1 MTTLT
6 AGEHGKRTF
15 VVASRLL
22 DGSGGPPLERPVV
35 VIEQGRIVDVLTGSP
50 PEGADGQV
58 IDVGPATLM
67 PGMWDVHCHIAGT
80 RSYSPADSFV
90 IPHDLRVLR
99 AAEDCRRMLW
109 AGVTSARD
117 CGSTIALSLARG
129 IREGTIP
136 GPNLWA
142 SGRIITQTGGHGD
155 AHYLPISMVQD
166 SDDSMARLADGP
178 DECRRAVREM
188 LRLGADFIKTAT
200 SGGVGSEKT
209 HPLDQRYTPAEISA
223 ITDEAHR
230 FGKRVASHAQ
240 GAPGVKNAVR
250 CGVDTIEHGYYID
263 QECISLMLDRGT
275 FFVPTIALLN
285 VFKAAVARPLDMPPW
300 RLQKQLELIAVMA
313 DSFRRAYEAGVRI
326 ATGPDYFGAPMRAHG
341 DSADEPIAMVEYGMR
356 PADAIVATTRT
367 SSECVGVE
375 ADYGTVAKGKVA
387 DIIALRGNPL
397 ADITQLK
404 QGVFF
409 VMKAGKVFRHDG

>member
-1 MTTLT
+1 M
-6 AGEHGKRTF
+6 GRTF
-15 VVASRLL
+15 VIAAQLL
-22 DGSGGPPLERPVV
+22 DGNGGAPLASPVV
-35 VIEQGRIVDVLTGSP
+35 VIENDRISDVFSGSVPEAVDP
-50 PEGADGQV
+50 GATV
-58 IDVGPATLM
+58 IDLGAATLM

-80 RSYSPADSFV
+80 RSYSPADSLV
-90 IPHDLRVLR
+90 NPHDLRVLR
-99 AAEDCRRMLW
+99 AAEDCRKLLW
-109 AGVTSARD
+109 SGFTSARD
-117 CGSTIALSLARG
+117 CGSVIALSLARA

-155 AHYLPISMVQD
+155 VHFLPIEMVQNSPD
-166 SDDSMARLADGP
+166 TAARIADGP

-209 HPLDQRYTPAEISA
+209 HPLDERYTPAEITA

-240 GAPGVKNAVR
+240 GAPGVRNALR

-263 QECISLMLDRGT
+263 DECISLMLDRGA

-300 RLQKQLELIAVMA
+300 RLRKQQELIAVMET
-313 DSFRRAYEAGVRI
+313 SFRRAYEAGVRI
-326 ATGPDYFGAPMRAHG
+326 ATGPDYFGAPMRAFG
-341 DSADEPIAMVEYGMR
+341 DSADEPIAMVQYGMR
-356 PADAIVATTRT
+356 PADAIVAATRT
-367 SSECVGVE
+367 GAECVGVE
-375 ADYGTVAKGKVA
+375 QDYGTVSKGKFA
-387 DIIALRGNPL
+387 DLVALRGDPL
-397 ADITQLK
+397 ADIRQLK
-404 QGVFF
+404 DGVCF
-409 VMKAGKVFRHDG
+409 VMKAGRVFRRDQG

>member
-1 MTTLT
+1 MQT
-6 AGEHGKRTF
+6 KRTF
-15 VVASRLL
+15 ITARLLL
-22 DGSGGPPLERPVV
+22 DGNGGIPLESPVV
-35 VIEQGRIVDVLTGSP
+35 VVEDDRVADIFSGHVP
-50 PEGADGQV
+50 AGADGQV
-58 IDVGPATLM
+58 VSLGSAVLM
-67 PGMWDVHCHIAGT
+67 PGMWDAHCHIAGT
-80 RSYSPADSFV
+80 RSYSAADTFV
-90 IPHDLRVLR
+90 SPHDLRVLR
-99 AAEDCRRMLW
+99 AAEDCRKMLH
-109 AGVTSARD
+109 AGVTGARD

-155 AHYLPISMVQD
+155 AHYLPIEMVQE
-166 SDDSMARLADGP
+166 SPDSMARLADGP
-178 DECRRAVREM
+178 DECRKAVREM

-209 HPLDQRYTPAEISA
+209 HPLDERYTPIEIAA

-250 CGVDTIEHGYYID
+250 CGVDTIEHGYFID
-263 QECISLMLDRGT
+263 DECISLMLDRGS

-300 RLQKQLELIAVMA
+300 RLRKQQELIAVMET
-313 DSFRRAYEAGVRI
+313 SFRRAYEAGVRI

-341 DSADEPIAMVEYGMR
+341 DSPDEPIAMVEYGMR

-367 SSECVGVE
+367 SAQCVGVE
-375 ADYGTVAKGKVA
+375 KDYGTVEKGKVA
-387 DIIALRGNPL
+387 DIIGLRKNPIE
-397 ADITQLK
+397 DIKQLK
-404 QGVFF
+404 EGVFF
-409 VMKAGKVFRHDG
+409 VMKSGKVYRQD